1 MQARI
6 ALVAHDKMKPRLVE
20 FLKEREQWLWGRK
33 FVATGMTAD
42 FIEQGVKLE
51 IEHLHPGRE
60 GGFVEL
66 TSMAQRGELSL
77 VLFFRD
83 PEIVQEYESEV
94 IEFVKNCIRENVP
107 LASNPAS
114 AELLIVGL
122 IKMEASRK

>member
-1 MQARI
+1 MNICTPA
-6 ALVAHDKMKPRLVE
+6 
-20 FLKEREQWLWGRK
+20 
-33 FVATGMTAD
+33 
-42 FIEQGVKLE
+42 
-51 IEHLHPGRE
+51 RE

-77 VLFFRD
+77 VLFLRD

-107 LASNPAS
+107 LASNQAS

>member
-1 MQARI
+1 
-6 ALVAHDKMKPRLVE
+6 
-20 FLKEREQWLWGRK
+20 
-33 FVATGMTAD
+33 
-42 FIEQGVKLE
+42 
-51 IEHLHPGRE
+51 
-60 GGFVEL
+60 
-66 TSMAQRGELSL
+66 LSL

-107 LASNPAS
+107 LASNQAS